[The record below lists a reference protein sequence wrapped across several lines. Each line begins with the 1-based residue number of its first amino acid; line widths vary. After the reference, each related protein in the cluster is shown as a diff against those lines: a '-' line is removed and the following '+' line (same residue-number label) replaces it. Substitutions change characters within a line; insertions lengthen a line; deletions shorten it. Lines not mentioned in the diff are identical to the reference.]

1 MNSIKLCMIAVMG
14 IAITMTLK
22 QWKAD
27 WLPLVRICFLL
38 LFGTVILTMA
48 SPLIDYVHTLTETA
62 EAQAYT
68 APLLK
73 ALGVAVL
80 THCCGEICRESG
92 ESSIATGVETA
103 GKVEI
108 LLLSL
113 PLLEELLGIAR
124 SLLETG
130 V

>member
-1 MNSIKLCMIAVMG
+1 
-14 IAITMTLK
+14 
-22 QWKAD
+22 
-27 WLPLVRICFLL
+27 
-38 LFGTVILTMA
+38 MA